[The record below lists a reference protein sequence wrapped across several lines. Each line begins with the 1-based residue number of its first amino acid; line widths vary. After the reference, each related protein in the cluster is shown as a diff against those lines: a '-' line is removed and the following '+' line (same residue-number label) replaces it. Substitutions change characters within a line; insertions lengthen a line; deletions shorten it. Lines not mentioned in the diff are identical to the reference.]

1 MEESRNE
8 FKARKKAYNKAR
20 RRAIRPWK
28 GLTFLS
34 AVVAI
39 IMIPMTVI
47 LTTFDNTVAA
57 FVGGTFWELKNADEN
72 AVYFESDF
80 SSVEEMNEYGLKL
93 CETVEA
99 EGAVLLLNEN
109 GALPLAEGA
118 SVSCFSNSS
127 TNLVYGGTGS
137 GNIDASTADN
147 LKTALEKSGFK
158 VNETLWN
165 FYAEG
170 EGSAY
175 ARPKGGMV
183 SLASASVTEVP
194 WNIYTDE
201 VKDSV
206 ATYGDAAIAVISR
219 VGGEGADLSY
229 QGTNYLALDE
239 NEKEMMSNVAAMKA
253 DGTVDKVIVLINSA
267 NPLQVDFLK
276 DNAYD
281 IDACLWIGDV
291 GISGINAVTEIL
303 AGNVNPSGSLVDTYC
318 YDNYSAPAM
327 ANFTPTTYK
336 GYEEGIIPENAST
349 YMIYQE
355 GIYVGYKYYETRY
368 EDYVM
373 GTGNAGDYA
382 YHEDVAFPF
391 GYGKSYTD
399 FAYSDMAVNY
409 NASTDQFEVSVKV
422 TNTGDTYSG
431 KETVQVYSQSP
442 YTAYDVKNGV
452 EKPSAALCGF
462 AKTEI
467 LAPGEAQTIT
477 VFVDKRDLASY
488 DAYGA
493 GTYILDDGDYYLTVA
508 TDAHNAVNNTLAA
521 KGYTVENTQ
530 GRMDADG
537 NAELA
542 YKWNNPSFDA
552 ETYAVSANGTKIVNQ
567 LSDSD
572 INLYEGNDETVK
584 YLTRNDWTATF
595 PETIAELAL
604 TEEMIGDLQDIQYD
618 PADYETVEMPV
629 MGAKNDLKLYD
640 MIGLDYDDA
649 SWDDLLDQLTFDE
662 MVSLIGDAFHW
673 TMPVQS
679 IEAPGTRDENGPQGL
694 TASLLASDATQ
705 LDATAFTSED
715 VMAATFNVSLMSEIG
730 KVIGNNCLEADIA
743 CLYGPGNNIHRTPY
757 GGRNF
762 EYYSEDGF
770 LSGKMSAYEVAAI
783 QDKGVHVVMKHFALN
798 DSEQDRIGLGVWLSE
813 QAAREI
819 YLKAFQAPVEEGN
832 GNGVMIA
839 YTRWGCIWSGANKGL
854 VTGILRE
861 EWGQDGMNITD
872 NVLTT
877 YVNGVDG
884 ILAGV
889 SIYDA
894 MMPYV
899 TNLLPKYKNDPVIVA
914 AMRESCHRNLYAI
927 ANSAGMNGVGADTTI
942 KMTQPKIITIVKVL
956 AVIFSILF
964 VVSLVLWILKKR
976 NFKKSEEYTSYM
988 SYKAEHMNK

>member
-229 QGTNYLALDE
+229 QGTNYLALDG

-327 ANFTPTTYK
+327 ANFTPATYK

-572 INLYEGNDETVK
+572 INLYEGNDETVT

-629 MGAKNDLKLYD
+629 MGAKNGLKLYD

-673 TMPVQS
+673 TMPVKS

-956 AVIFSILF
+956 AMIFSILF